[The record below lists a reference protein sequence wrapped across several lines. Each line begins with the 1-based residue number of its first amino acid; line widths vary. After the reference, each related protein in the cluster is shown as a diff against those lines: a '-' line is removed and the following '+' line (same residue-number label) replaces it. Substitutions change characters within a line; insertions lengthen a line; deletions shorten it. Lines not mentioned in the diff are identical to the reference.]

1 MNAPVALLC
10 LAAALAGGPSEQTIH
25 TDYGTAWKEAQQR
38 QLPLLVVLN
47 PGPDSTGS
55 RVEHELLTRS
65 QHRRELLTNY
75 IVAVID
81 TSSEKGERVWKQFG
95 SAPLP
100 RVAVIDKNLKV
111 QIHRASAP
119 LVAEDWNLLLEKYR
133 AGLYI
138 APPPTV
144 VSSPLS
150 SGPFSSGSFSAGP
163 ALPGTIR
170 SFPGGYVSGPPVI
183 GSPVSGPFVLQSA
196 ANCFT

>member
-1 MNAPVALLC
+1 
-10 LAAALAGGPSEQTIH
+10 
-25 TDYGTAWKEAQQR
+25 
-38 QLPLLVVLN
+38 
-47 PGPDSTGS
+47 
-55 RVEHELLTRS
+55 
-65 QHRRELLTNY
+65 
-75 IVAVID
+75 
-81 TSSEKGERVWKQFG
+81 
-95 SAPLP
+95 
-100 RVAVIDKNLKV
+100 VAVIDKNLKV

-150 SGPFSSGSFSAGP
+150 SGLFSSGP

-170 SFPGGYVSGPPVI
+170 SVPGGYVAGPQVI
-183 GSPVSGPFVLQSA
+183 GSQVSGPFVLQSA